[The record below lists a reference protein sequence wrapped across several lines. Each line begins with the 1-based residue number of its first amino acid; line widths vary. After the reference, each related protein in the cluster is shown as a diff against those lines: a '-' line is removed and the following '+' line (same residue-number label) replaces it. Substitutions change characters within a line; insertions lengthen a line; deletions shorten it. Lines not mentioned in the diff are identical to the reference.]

1 MKKLILI
8 CMAGILFTGLFAGC
22 KGKEQKDIPVED
34 ILQAVK
40 DAYGENYLPNMEL
53 EESMLKDNY
62 GVDTSLI
69 ESFVAEVPMISVHQD
84 FVIVA
89 KAVEGKGSEL
99 EAELEK
105 LKESFQANQLIY
117 PMNQAKVQTSQVVRN
132 GDYAAYFLVG
142 AINEDMEASEED
154 QLAFAKEETQKAVD
168 AFNACFE
175 N

>member
-1 MKKLILI
+1 MKKIILMLAV
-8 CMAGILFTGLFAGC
+8 CTLFSGMLAGC
-22 KGKEQKDIPVED
+22 KEKEQSDIPVEE

-40 DAYGENYLPNMEL
+40 DAYGEDYLPNMEL
-53 EESMLKDNY
+53 EESMLKENY

-99 EAELEK
+99 EADLEK
-105 LKESFQANQLIY
+105 LKETFQEDQMIY
-117 PMNQAKVQTSQVVRN
+117 PMNQAKVAASQVVRN

-142 AINEDMEASEED
+142 AINENMEASDEER
-154 QLAFAKEETQKAVD
+154 LTFAKEETQKAVD
-168 AFNACFE
+168 AFNACFQ
-175 N
+175 